1 MERYKMMLAKAD
13 ERQIKVG
20 LAILTLI
27 ALVLGAGAPTSSS
40 GGG

>member
-1 MERYKMMLAKAD
+1 MERYKMMLAKVN

-27 ALVLGAGAPTSSS
+27 ALVLGSGAPTAGGS
-40 GGG
+40 GG